1 MCYINL
7 AKPHTSASKYK
18 RRFIKTT
25 KEHFNH
31 PTFINMNNTNLGLI
45 NPVSPDESVSSNLSK
60 RTEDKVWLASSL
72 KLEGNKFFKQENLK
86 EAIRHYHR

>member
-1 MCYINL
+1 
-7 AKPHTSASKYK
+7 
-18 RRFIKTT
+18 
-25 KEHFNH
+25 
-31 PTFINMNNTNLGLI
+31 MNNTNLGLI